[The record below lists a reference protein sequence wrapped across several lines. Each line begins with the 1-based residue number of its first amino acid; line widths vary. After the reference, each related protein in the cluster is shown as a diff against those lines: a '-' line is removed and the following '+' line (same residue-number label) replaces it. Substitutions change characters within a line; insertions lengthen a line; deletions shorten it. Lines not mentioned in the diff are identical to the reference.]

1 MDDEDVLGV
10 AGHGDLQSE
19 SGAAAA
25 MDVRYRRNNIAS
37 ASISSSQWRLM
48 GINASASDRLDG
60 VAVFVQAAESGSFAE
75 AAARLRLTR
84 SAVGKAI
91 AKLEKRLGVRL
102 FHRTTRSLAL
112 TEDGQAYYERCAR
125 ALAELEAAE
134 AALEQG
140 RREPR
145 GRLRVSVPVLFGRRC
160 VAPVLRELV
169 LRHPQLE
176 LDMTFSD
183 RRADLLD
190 EGFDLAVRVG
200 PLPDS
205 SSLAARSLGLQYM
218 GIAAAPAYLDAHGR
232 PRTPAELD
240 GHRGIVRH
248 HNGVDVPWALLDEA
262 GRLRH
267 PAIDARLR
275 LDDLQ
280 AIADAAVAG
289 VGLAWLP
296 CWLLA
301 PHVRAGELAWV
312 LGHQRSRPME
322 IHAVWPHTR
331 YLPSKTRAAI
341 DALVAAIPP
350 LLAAP
355 LDA

>member
-1 MDDEDVLGV
+1 MGT
-10 AGHGDLQSE
+10 
-19 SGAAAA
+19 
-25 MDVRYRRNNIAS
+25 NNRAP
-37 ASISSSQWRLM
+37 
-48 GINASASDRLDG
+48 DRLDG
-60 VAVFVQAAESGSFAE
+60 VAVFVQAAEAGSFAE

-91 AKLEKRLGVRL
+91 AKLEQRLGTRL

-125 ALAELEAAE
+125 ALTELEAAE
-134 AALEQG
+134 AELERG
-140 RREPR
+140 HREPR

-160 VAPVLRELV
+160 VAPVLRALV

-183 RRADLLD
+183 RRADLL
-190 EGFDLAVRVG
+190 EERIDLAVRVG

-205 SSLAARSLGLQYM
+205 SSLAVRGLGLQHM
-218 GIAAAPAYLDAHGR
+218 GIAAAPGYLDAHGR
-232 PRTPAELD
+232 PATLEDLD

-248 HNGVDVPWALLDEA
+248 HNGVDVAWAVLGDDGLPH
-262 GRLRH
+262 H
-267 PAIDARLR
+267 PAIEARMR

-296 CWLLA
+296 CWMLA
-301 PHVRAGELAWV
+301 PHVRAGELEWV
-312 LGHQRSRPME
+312 LGHRRSRPMA
-322 IHAVWPHTR
+322 IHLVWPHSR

-341 DALVAAIPP
+341 DALAEAIPP